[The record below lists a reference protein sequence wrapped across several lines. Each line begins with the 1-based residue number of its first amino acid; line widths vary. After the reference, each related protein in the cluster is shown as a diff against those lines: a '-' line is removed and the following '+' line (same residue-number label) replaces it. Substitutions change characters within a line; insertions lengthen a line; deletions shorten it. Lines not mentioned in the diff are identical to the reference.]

1 RLVEVRS
8 VGEEIAEM
16 HDLRAPV
23 RERREVEVRRLV
35 LLDEDHDA
43 DRSTLCRSGH
53 GEELTEPTAA
63 RVAAAPPARGS
74 AARSGPDDSQVDQND
89 ALPLQQTPELP
100 HLLLQLA
107 APPLQPEAMHA
118 AH

>member
-1 RLVEVRS
+1 M
-8 VGEEIAEM
+8 AEM
-16 HDLRAPV
+16 HRLRAPD

-74 AARSGPDDSQVDQND
+74 AARSGPDASQVAPHD
-89 ALPLQQTPELP
+89 TPDEE
-100 HLLLQLA
+100 HDHEQHRREKDGDSGA
-107 APPLQPEAMHA
+107 
-118 AH
+118 

>member
-1 RLVEVRS
+1 
-8 VGEEIAEM
+8 
-16 HDLRAPV
+16 
-23 RERREVEVRRLV
+23 RREVEVRRLV

-74 AARSGPDDSQVDQND
+74 AARSGPDDSQVD
-89 ALPLQQTPELP
+89 P
-100 HLLLQLA
+100 HDTHDEEHDHEQHRREKDGDSGAGRHLSERTRTSSDTVVPRA
-107 APPLQPEAMHA
+107 IG
-118 AH
+118 